1 MKITNLIVTT
11 LLATTLNAQAGTQA
25 NDRKNNIKVEVLKNA
40 TMPQTDYA
48 AAMIAKNIPTL
59 DKGWKV
65 KISIA
70 NDNNLPAEGF
80 TISRKGKTVTI
91 TGNDA
96 SGAIY
101 GANRLAEY

>member
-70 NDNNLPAEGF
+70 NDSCIIALVFFCPIISWF
-80 TISRKGKTVTI
+80 TLQDQKNIL
-91 TGNDA
+91 ND
-96 SGAIY
+96 S
-101 GANRLAEY
+101 